1 MFTNA
6 PKTICIFFL
15 FFAFTVNGQ
24 TSSFAK
30 DSLKL
35 ESLIDGMDTFYKDPF
50 HYRNTIP
57 KAYQL
62 VNKMLQKHPENIELK
77 RKRTHISD
85 LYFTFKRQ
93 ELNFEE
99 GLKILLENI
108 QERKELKDSCELSK
122 SYRDLGVFWR
132 IQKNYKKS
140 LEFIDE
146 SYKIAKECKDEK
158 SLVRTLASYGIY
170 YHVLGEY
177 DKAKDY
183 FLQALQLSKKINYTG
198 GIANSSWSIYRI
210 YSLKKDYKNGLPYLK
225 KAEEGFKKTQNISS
239 LEKITAAYGSY
250 YRKSG
255 KPQKAIP
262 YFKQAIDYNLKL
274 KDSSRLMYRYLGISN
289 AYVQLKDYKNAY
301 YNYLNYKGLQKKIDN
316 KKHYR
321 KLVEIET
328 RMAYKNQKALDSI
341 HFAQQ
346 KTLDEQKIK
355 QKANSRFWWVVASLS
370 FIVLLIGIAYWVN
383 RQRIRE
389 QAYQNILLNKKVAT
403 KTEEIQELLNETMK
417 HIRSKEKIASNL
429 QKISR
434 EEGGNLQSVIADL
447 KASKADDTKLLLIK
461 ENIEKINFEFL
472 KSLKAKH
479 PNLTKTEIE
488 VCSFI
493 KMGLSRKEI
502 AEVRGTS
509 DFAVKTMRNRIR
521 KKIGIDSSI
530 TLNNYLNSL

>member
-6 PKTICIFFL
+6 PKTICVFFL
-15 FFAFTVNGQ
+15 FFVFIANGQ
-24 TSSFAK
+24 TNLFAK
-30 DSLKL
+30 DSLEL
-35 ESLIDGMDTFYKDPF
+35 ESLIDGMETFYKDPF

-62 VNKMLQKHPENIELK
+62 VNKMLLEHPGNIDLK
-77 RKRTHISD
+77 RKRTRIAD

-93 ELNFEE
+93 ELDFEE
-99 GLKILLENI
+99 SLKILLENI
-108 QERKELKDSCELSK
+108 QERKKLKDTCELSK

-132 IQKNYKKS
+132 IQKNYKKA
-140 LEFIDE
+140 LEFIDT
-146 SYKIAKECKDEK
+146 SYEIAKKCKNPK
-158 SLVRTLASYGIY
+158 SQVRTLTAYGIY
-170 YHVLGEY
+170 YHVLKEY
-177 DKAKDY
+177 DKSKDY
-183 FLQALQLSKKINYTG
+183 FLQALNLSKKINYIG

-210 YSLKKDYKNGLPYLK
+210 YSLKRDYKNGLPYLK

-255 KPQKAIP
+255 NPKKAIL
-262 YFKQAIDYNLKL
+262 YFRKSIDYNLKL
-274 KDSSRLMYRYLGISN
+274 RDSSRLMNRYLGISN
-289 AYVQLKDYKNAY
+289 AYVQLEDYKNAY
-301 YNYLNYKGLQKKIDN
+301 YSYLNYKGFQKRIDN

-328 RMAYKNQKALDSI
+328 RMAYKNQKSLDSI
-341 HFAQQ
+341 RFVQQ
-346 KTLDEQKIK
+346 KELDEQKIK
-355 QKANSRFWWVVASLS
+355 QEASSRFWWVVASLS
-370 FIVLLIGIAYWVN
+370 FILILIGVAYWAN
-383 RQRIRE
+383 RQSIRE

-403 KTEEIQELLNETMK
+403 KTEEIQELLSETMK

-434 EEGGNLQSVIADL
+434 DEGGNLQSVIADL
-447 KASKADDTKLLLIK
+447 KASKADDHKLLLIK

-472 KSLKAKH
+472 KSLKDKH
-479 PNLTKTEIE
+479 SNLTKTEIE

-521 KKIGIDSSI
+521 KKIGLDPSI
-530 TLNNYLNSL
+530 TLDNYLNSL